1 MPEKFP
7 KFRTDLI
14 ITSQKFAGETFYVL
28 KDPLSQKFF
37 RIKDWEY
44 FITQNLDGKTPAEE
58 IINRFQEKFNLSL
71 SPTSLNQFIEKIDQF
86 SFLEK
91 EEVEREQERIVYRA
105 KKEKNTFK
113 RVLFLKLKAFDPDA
127 FITKLYRKTK
137 FVFSKSFLIFM
148 GLVILLA
155 SLIGISNWGDIS
167 WSIESLTSVTNLLGI
182 WLTIFWVISLHEFA
196 HALTCKY
203 YGGEVREMGFLLL
216 YFQPCFYSNLSDAWF
231 FSKKAKIIV
240 SFAGAFFQIFIWALA
255 TILWRITDTQ
265 SGLNHFFFVTMI
277 TSGVIVLFNFNP
289 LIKLD
294 GYYLLSDYLEIPN
307 LRAKAFSYLGAWF
320 KKKILGLPVEIPK
333 VSNKE
338 KKVYPV
344 YGILS
349 LIYSFFLIGFFF
361 FKLAQFLVNKFQ
373 LLGLGLFLVGT
384 FFIFKYPLSLG
395 LASLR
400 EIFALKKESFMQPKK
415 LLIKLGILAVIILGL
430 VFVKWELK
438 VSQDCEI
445 AALEYYT
452 ISSQAD
458 AFMEEQ
464 LFSEGEEEK
473 RKTNVLK
480 LISAE
485 YGVVNLEPLVKEG
498 QQVDKGDLIAQVTSN
513 QYKNEMATTVAMI
526 DKAKADYAILKKG
539 ARPEELQQAND
550 NVRKIEALLTN
561 KQKEKERNDELW
573 QKKLISQ
580 EEYDKKFSEFQALE
594 SDLAIAKNTLR
605 LLQLGAKP
613 EELSRAQAEIQQLE
627 AKANFLK
634 QQIQAQDLKSPI
646 SGTVTSVRSKGD
658 LISIARLDTVRVLIS
673 ASEKDMDVVKAGQ
686 KVKAKVR
693 AYPGKSFYGVVTKV
707 AQQAEKQGNRNIF
720 IITSKVANNA
730 AHLKP
735 GMTGQAKIYCGKR
748 SLLNLLTRKIV
759 RWFRV
764 EVWSWF

>member
-7 KFRTDLI
+7 KFRSDII
-14 ITSQKFAGETFYVL
+14 ITAQKFEGETFYVL
-28 KDPLSQKFF
+28 KDPISQKFF
-37 RIKDWEY
+37 RIKEGEY
-44 FITQNLDGKTPAEE
+44 FITQNLDGKTSPDE
-58 IINRFQEKFNLSL
+58 ILHRFTERFNLAL
-71 SPTSLNQFIEKIDQF
+71 SPDSLNQFIEKIDRLG
-86 SFLEK
+86 FLEK
-91 EEVEREQERIVYRA
+91 EAVEREEERVSLRA

-113 RVLFLKLKAFDPDA
+113 RILFLKLKAFDPDV
-127 FITKLYRKTK
+127 FITKLFNKAK
-137 FVFSKSFLIFM
+137 FVFAQPFLIFM
-148 GLVILLA
+148 GLTILLA
-155 SLIGISNWGDIS
+155 SLIAIASWGDIS
-167 WSIESLTSVTNLLGI
+167 WSIASLTSVTNLFGI

-255 TILWRITDTQ
+255 TILWRITDTET
-265 SGLNHFFFVTMI
+265 GLNQFFFVTMI

-307 LRAKAFSYLGAWF
+307 LRAKTFSYLGAWF
-320 KKKILGLPVEIPK
+320 KKKILGLPVEIPQ
-333 VSNKE
+333 VSAKE
-338 KKVYPV
+338 KKVYPI

-361 FKLAQFLVNKFQ
+361 FKLAQFLIDKLQF
-373 LLGLGLFLVGT
+373 LGLGLFLVVA
-384 FFIFKYPLSLG
+384 FFIFKYPLSLA
-395 LASLR
+395 LAGLR
-400 EIFALKKESFMQPKK
+400 EVFVLKKESFMQPKK
-415 LLIKLGILAVIILGL
+415 LLVKLGVLALVVIVL

-445 AALEYYT
+445 AALEYYI
-452 ISSQAD
+452 ISNQA
-458 AFMEEQ
+458 ASFMEEQ
-464 LFSEGEEEK
+464 LFIEGEEEK
-473 RKTNVLK
+473 RQTNVLK

-498 QQVDKGDLIAQVTSN
+498 QKVHKGDLIAQVSSN
-513 QYKNEMATTVAMI
+513 QYKNEMATTMAMI
-526 DKAKADYAILKKG
+526 DKAKADYSILKKG

-550 NVRKIEALLTN
+550 NVRRIEALLKA
-561 KQKEKERNDELW
+561 KQKGKERFDQLW
-573 QKKLISQ
+573 EKKLVSQ
-580 EEYDKKFSEFQALE
+580 EEYDKVLSEYQALE

-613 EELSRAQAEIQQLE
+613 EELAKAQAEIQRLE
-627 AKANFLK
+627 AKANYLK

-646 SGTVTSVRSKGD
+646 SGIVTNVRPKGD

-720 IITSKVANNA
+720 IITSKVANNSS
-730 AHLKP
+730 HLKP

-748 SLLNLLTRKIV
+748 SLMNLFTRKII

>member
-1 MPEKFP
+1 MPEKFL

-14 ITSQKFAGETFYVL
+14 ITSQKFEGETFYVL
-28 KDPLSQKFF
+28 KDPLSHKFF
-37 RIKDWEY
+37 RIKEWEY
-44 FITQNLDGKTPAEE
+44 FITQNLDGKTSPDEVS
-58 IINRFQEKFNLSL
+58 NRFQERFNLGLSL
-71 SPTSLNQFIEKIDQF
+71 ESLNQFIGRIDQLG
-86 SFLEK
+86 FLEK
-91 EEVEREQERIVYRA
+91 EGTEREEERVSLRA
-105 KKEKNTFK
+105 KKEKNTF
-113 RVLFLKLKAFDPDA
+113 RRILFLKLKAFDPDA
-127 FITKLYRKTK
+127 FITKLFNKTK
-137 FVFSKSFLIFM
+137 FVFTKPFLIFM
-148 GLVILLA
+148 GLIILLA
-155 SLIGISNWGDIS
+155 SLIAISSWGDIN
-167 WSIESLTSVTNLLGI
+167 WSIGGLVSVTNLVGI

-240 SFAGAFFQIFIWALA
+240 SFAGAFFQIFIWAAA
-255 TILWRITDTQ
+255 TILWRITDTE
-265 SGLNHFFFVTMI
+265 SGLNQFFFVTMI
-277 TSGVIVLFNFNP
+277 TSGVIVLFNFMP

-307 LRAKAFSYLGAWF
+307 LRAKAFGYLGTWF
-320 KKKILGLPVEIPK
+320 KKKVMGLPLEIPQ
-333 VSNKE
+333 VSAKE
-338 KKVYPV
+338 KKVYPI

-361 FKLAQFLVNKFQ
+361 FNLAKFLIDKLQFL
-373 LLGLGLFLVGT
+373 GLSLFLVLA
-384 FFIFKYPLSLG
+384 FFIFRYPLSLG

-400 EIFALKKESFMQPKK
+400 EIFALRRKSLMQPKS
-415 LLIKLGILAVIILGL
+415 LLIKLGVLVLIILVL
-430 VFVKWELK
+430 VLVKWELK
-438 VSQDCEI
+438 VSQNCEI

-452 ISSQAD
+452 ISNQA
-458 AFMEEQ
+458 ASFMEEQ
-464 LFSEGEEEK
+464 LFIEGEDE
-473 RKTNVLK
+473 RRQTNVLK

-498 QQVDKGDLIAQVTSN
+498 QKVHKGDLIAQVSSN
-513 QYKNEMATTVAMI
+513 QYKNELATTTAMI

-561 KQKEKERNDELW
+561 KQKEKERNDELR

-613 EELSRAQAEIQQLE
+613 EELAKAQAEIQRLE
-627 AKANFLK
+627 AKANYLK

-646 SGTVTSVRSKGD
+646 SGIVTNVRPKGD

-673 ASEKDMDVVKAGQ
+673 ASEKDMDVIKAGQ

-707 AQQAEKQGNRNIF
+707 GQQAEKQSNKNVF
-720 IITSKVANNA
+720 VITSKVDNSNFY
-730 AHLKP
+730 LKP

-748 SLLNLLTRKIV
+748 SLLNLLTRKII